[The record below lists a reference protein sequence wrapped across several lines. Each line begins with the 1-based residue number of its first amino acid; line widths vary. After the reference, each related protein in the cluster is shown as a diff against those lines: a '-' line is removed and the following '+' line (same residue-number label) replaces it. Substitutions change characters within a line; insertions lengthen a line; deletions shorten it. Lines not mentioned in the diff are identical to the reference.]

1 MSQVPFLPATSC
13 VRSPVPAADLRLA
26 VSWAHILVSPEQQ
39 TTSQTTPAN
48 SQGVTLAMWSGRAL
62 QFVCLG

>member
-1 MSQVPFLPATSC
+1 MPPEVATSC
-13 VRSPVPAADLRLA
+13 VPSAVPAADLRLA
-26 VSWAHILVSPEQQ
+26 VSWAHPGFSEQQ